1 MKKLFQDCIKLKY
14 NYEKVVIKSNKLKK
28 IIKKEKEQL
37 SHKIKMLIIE
47 INDEVLIMNQHNKK
61 YMNLDTEI

>member
-28 IIKKEKEQL
+28 IMKKEKEQL
-37 SHKIKMLIIE
+37 SHKMKMLIIE
-47 INDEVLIMNQHNKK
+47 INNKVLTISLYKK
-61 YMNLDTEI
+61 KCMNLEIEI